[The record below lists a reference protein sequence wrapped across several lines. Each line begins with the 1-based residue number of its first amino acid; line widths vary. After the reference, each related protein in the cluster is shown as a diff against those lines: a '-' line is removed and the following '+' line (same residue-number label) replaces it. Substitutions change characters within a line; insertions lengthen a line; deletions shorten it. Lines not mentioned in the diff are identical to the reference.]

1 VAEDQWELGLG
12 ELAADDVQVGAADAT
27 GMNLQPQ
34 LAFTGLTVRK
44 LRLLQRSPDAVDH
57 HRGHRDPG
65 LRPRVVPRRT
75 RLPRCPETIRADRR
89 SVA

>member
-57 HRGHRDPG
+57 HRGHRDP
-65 LRPRVVPRRT
+65 RPASPRRPKKDKT
-75 RLPRCPETIRADRR
+75 TSLSRNYPC
-89 SVA
+89 